1 MCRWGGI
8 DAYHIAPEE
17 TSIKDLTKLAYK
29 NLAQEKVA
37 GLAKVSKFHNL
48 ISEAITAGKIT
59 AKKRKNDT
67 EPPVNDATHFHH
79 SRCLCRCVGELG
91 KASRCRT

>member
-17 TSIKDLTKLAYK
+17 TSIKEITKSAYK

-37 GLAKVSKFHNL
+37 GLAKVSKFHDR
-48 ISEAITAGKIT
+48 IQEAITAGKIT
-59 AKKRKNDT
+59 AKMGYGR
-67 EPPVNDATHFHH
+67 VNDATHFLH